1 MQHKSI
7 FQSKQQVTCSFSYP
21 PKLLCIVSTIKFS
34 ICLPSKLTVLLLSG
48 SVTPIQ
54 YIYNTKVFLFF
65 FFLFFPNVLNIKLD
79 V

>member
-1 MQHKSI
+1 MQRKSI
-7 FQSKQQVTCSFSYP
+7 FQSKQKITCSFSYP

-34 ICLPSKLTVLLLSG
+34 ICLPSKVTVLLLSG

-54 YIYNTKVFLFF
+54 YIYNIKVLF

-79 V
+79 M

>member
-1 MQHKSI
+1 MQRKSI
-7 FQSKQQVTCSFSYP
+7 FQSKQKITCSFSYP

-34 ICLPSKLTVLLLSG
+34 ICLPSKVTVLLLSG

-54 YIYNTKVFLFF
+54 YIYNIKVLV

-79 V
+79 M